1 MNTLPQKI
9 LIIGPAWV
17 GDMVMAQSLFKLIKQ
32 QNPTAIIDVLAPQW
46 SQPLLENMPEVNQA
60 LNLPFKHG
68 ELNLRSR
75 YRLGKSLRLHHY
87 EQAIILPNSFKSAL
101 IPFFANIPQ
110 RTGWLKEMRWGL
122 LNDVRYLDKTKLPLM
137 IERFMA
143 LGLPADS
150 KIPKPYPWPKLE
162 LNPAAVKATLTK
174 FKVDLAKPILA
185 LCPGAEFGAAK
196 RWPES
201 RYAEVALQFI
211 RQNWQVWLFG
221 SGKDQSVAAEIQQA
235 TQQQCLDF
243 TGKTSLGEAIHL
255 LSSAQQVVSN
265 DSGLMHIAAALQRP
279 LVVVY
284 GSSSPQFTPPLAEK
298 VKIVSL
304 HLSCSPCF
312 QRECP
317 LQHLNCLREL
327 KANLV
332 LQAIAELQN
341 T

>member
-1 MNTLPQKI
+1 MKSLSKKI

-32 QNPTAIIDVLAPQW
+32 QNPAAIIDVLAPDW
-46 SQPLLENMPEVNQA
+46 SRPLLQNMPEVNQA
-60 LNLPFKHG
+60 LSLPFKHG
-68 ELNLRSR
+68 ELNLFGR
-75 YRLGKSLRLHHY
+75 YRLGKSLRANHY
-87 EQAIILPNSFKSAL
+87 DQAIVLPNSFKSAL

-110 RTGWLKEMRWGL
+110 RTGWRGEMRWGL
-122 LNDVRYLDKTKLPLM
+122 LNDVRYLNKIILPLM

-143 LGLPADS
+143 LNLSISSA
-150 KIPKPYPWPKLE
+150 IPKPYPWPKLE
-162 LNPAAVKATLTK
+162 LNPVEVSATLSK
-174 FKVDLAKPILA
+174 FKIDLTKPILA

-201 RYAEVALQFI
+201 RYAEIASQFI
-211 RQNWQVWLFG
+211 LQGWQVWLFG
-221 SGKDQSVAAEIQQA
+221 SGKDQPVAAAIQQA
-235 TQQQCLDF
+235 IQQQCLDF
-243 TGKTSLGEAIHL
+243 TGKTTLGEAIHL
-255 LSSAQQVVSN
+255 LAQAQQVVSN
-265 DSGLMHIAAALQRP
+265 DSGLMHIVAALQRP
-279 LVVVY
+279 LIVVY

-312 QRECP
+312 KRECP

-341 T
+341 A